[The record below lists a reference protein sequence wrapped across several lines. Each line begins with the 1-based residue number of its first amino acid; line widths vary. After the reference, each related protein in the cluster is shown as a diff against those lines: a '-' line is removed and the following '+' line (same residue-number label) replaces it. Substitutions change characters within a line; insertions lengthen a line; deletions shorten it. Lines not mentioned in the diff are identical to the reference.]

1 MVQGHSSKVLKQV
14 MSLGEFPEEDK
25 EALDSAGEVKAFSE
39 GEPLWAKATFT
50 VQVRLHSGLYLPIQ
64 IRT

>member
-39 GEPLWAKATFT
+39 GEPLWAKATL
-50 VQVRLHSGLYLPIQ
+50 QSK
-64 IRT
+64 